1 MGNIV
6 EQLMEEL
13 DNEIASFQVTRK
25 LTDKK

>member
-13 DNEIASFQVTRK
+13 DNAIAGFQVTRK